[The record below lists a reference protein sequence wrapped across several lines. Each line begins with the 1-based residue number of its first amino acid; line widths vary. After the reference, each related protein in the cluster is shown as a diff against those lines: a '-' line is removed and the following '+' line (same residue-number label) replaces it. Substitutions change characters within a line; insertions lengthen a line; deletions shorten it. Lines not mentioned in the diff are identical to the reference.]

1 MEAATFVLDGVT
13 YHFDGTP
20 IPVNFHDAQQA
31 YGFIN
36 PQLLRINTEI
46 EMQVYP
52 SFDYARLMPVNTD
65 GDMWDIGSVF
75 FSGDIAGTAQF
86 LAGKGYDMP
95 YADVSTTQHL
105 QANHF
110 AGIGYEYSLMELQ
123 RVAKLGRSLTSDKA
137 AAARKVAEAF
147 IYGIAIRGNTEKGLT
162 GLVNDPVVPAA
173 NVPADG
179 AGGLTTFA
187 SKTAD
192 QINRD
197 VNAALNAPFNGTLET
212 ARANTLAMPSTRLQ
226 YLAATRIGDGPD
238 TLLKFV
244 KENNAYTLET
254 GQPLTI
260 IGTRELETAGAGG
273 TARMIAYDKS
283 RDILQFHLPGPH
295 EFLPAFQKSEMTW
308 SIGGILNVGGVE
320 IKRPKGIAYRDGI

>member
-179 AGGLTTFA
+179 AGGRTTFA

-273 TARMIAYDKS
+273 TARMIAYDNS